1 MPSLSMLR
9 VSVACALLTLTSA
22 AMADRGGAHGH
33 SDRHGD
39 HMSDGGELQ
48 PGTGAHFGQRE
59 RRILS
64 DYYRESAGG
73 HCPPGLAKKGNGCLP
88 PGQAKKWA
96 LGRPLPAGL
105 EYAELPFDL
114 RSRLPVPP
122 AGYRYVRVASDIL
135 IVAIGS
141 AMVIDA
147 VQDIAR

>member
-1 MPSLSMLR
+1 MPLLSILR
-9 VSVACALLTLTSA
+9 VSLACALLALTSVA
-22 AMADRGGAHGH
+22 IADRGGVHGH

-39 HMSDGGELQ
+39 HVSDGGELQ
-48 PGTGAHFGQRE
+48 PGVGAHFGQRE

-64 DYYRESAGG
+64 DYYGDSAGG
-73 HCPPGLAKKGNGCLP
+73 HCPPGLAKKGNGCQP

-96 LGRPLPAGL
+96 LGRPLPSGL

-122 AGYRYVRVASDIL
+122 AGYRYVRVAGDVLMI
-135 IVAIGS
+135 AIGS